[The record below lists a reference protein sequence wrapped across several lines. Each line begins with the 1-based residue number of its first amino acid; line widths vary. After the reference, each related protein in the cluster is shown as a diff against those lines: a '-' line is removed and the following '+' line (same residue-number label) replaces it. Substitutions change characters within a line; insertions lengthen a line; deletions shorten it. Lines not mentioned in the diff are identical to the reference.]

1 MPAPDDSDLLAL
13 WELGLPRHPVD
24 RALTLAS
31 WARPDLPADRL
42 PELPLG
48 SLNAALLRLR
58 EGWFGPEVPAV
69 ADCPGCGAR
78 NELFLDVGELLS
90 VCPEGDERG
99 RLEAGGMSFRPPNSR
114 DLAAIA
120 TEPDADRSVM
130 TLLARCLVSDASA
143 DLGSLVSEVEAG
155 LEELDPAASFEI
167 ELQCSACGADWA
179 DSLEVA
185 GLLWD
190 EVDAR
195 VRLLLGQIHVLAAG
209 YGWTE
214 SEILA
219 LSPRRR
225 ALYAEMAS
233 A

>member
-1 MPAPDDSDLLAL
+1 VPDDRELLAF
-13 WELGLPRHPVD
+13 WELGLNRHPVD
-24 RALTLAS
+24 RALTLGS

-48 SLNAALLRLR
+48 SLNTALLRLR
-58 EGWFGPEVPAV
+58 ETWFGPEVQAV
-69 ADCPGCGAR
+69 ADCPECGAR
-78 NELFLDVGELLS
+78 NELSLHTGELLS

-99 RLEAGGMSFRPPNSR
+99 RLEAGGMSFRVPNSR
-114 DLAAIA
+114 DLAAVA
-120 TEPDADRSVM
+120 FEPDTDRAALA
-130 TLLARCLVSDASA
+130 LLARCLVGDASG
-143 DLGSLVSEVEAG
+143 DLGALVGEVEAG
-155 LEELDPAASFEI
+155 LEELDSAADFEI
-167 ELQCSACGADWA
+167 ELRCEACGAGWA

-195 VRLLLGQIHVLAAG
+195 ARLLLRQIHVLAAG

-214 SEILA
+214 SEILS
-219 LSPRRR
+219 LSARRR